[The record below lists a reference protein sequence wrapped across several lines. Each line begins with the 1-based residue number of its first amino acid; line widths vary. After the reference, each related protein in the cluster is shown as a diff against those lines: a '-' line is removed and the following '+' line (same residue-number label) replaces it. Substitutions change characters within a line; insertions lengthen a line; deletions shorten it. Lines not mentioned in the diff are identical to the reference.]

1 MQDYPHFLEHINVRS
16 SDYLLPYLPVTF
28 IISFAGT
35 INSSPMQKKFRYL
48 SLRALCKFLPVSA
61 LVLFFFYT
69 FLYSHFCNQSS
80 AGLFST
86 PFDLKWSPSSTITSD
101 SPTNIS
107 HIRFVLVGCLRTWK
121 YRKPYIEAWWRPNE
135 TMGNIFLDSP
145 PTKEFLPWSSASPP
159 YQVNEDITKLKIYSK
174 LVNPVEVRIYRSIL
188 DTFRLG
194 DNKNVRW
201 YVMADDDTLFFVDN
215 LVEVLAKYDHTKY
228 YYIGT
233 NSESVKSNYD
243 FSFDM
248 GYGGA
253 GYALSYSLVEALV
266 PVMDNCIERY
276 PHLYVSDHLS
286 SSCSADLG
294 VGLTIEKGIHQIDL
308 VGDISGLLSSHPQS
322 PLITLHHFDSVNP
335 IFPSKNRSNAINHL
349 MEAAKIDQSRLLQQT
364 ICYHRPTN
372 WSFSIS
378 WGYSAHIYENIIPRS
393 VLRKPLETFAPWKKG
408 RPPFYMFNTRPPS
421 NDPCEAPHVFFMD
434 SIKKMENNLVLTT
447 YNRTW
452 PRNLQPCSSSGNHS
466 AGSITKI
473 QVFLQATTRK
483 EAGRIECCEVK
494 YVTGMNVA
502 DINLRGCLKGEI
514 IA

>member
-1 MQDYPHFLEHINVRS
+1 MQQKIRYP
-16 SDYLLPYLPVTF
+16 
-28 IISFAGT
+28 
-35 INSSPMQKKFRYL
+35 
-48 SLRALCKFLPVSA
+48 SLGDLCKFLAVSG

-69 FLYSHFCNQSS
+69 LLYSQFCNQSS

-86 PFDLKWSPSSTITSD
+86 FELKWSTSSKTASIYPTS

-107 HIRFVLVGCLRTWK
+107 HIRFVLVGSLITWK

-135 TMGNIFLDSP
+135 TRGNIFLDSS

-159 YQVNEDITKLKIYSK
+159 YQVNEDVTKLRIYPK
-174 LVNPVEVRIYRSIL
+174 LVNPVQIRLYRSIL
-188 DTFRLG
+188 DTFRFG
-194 DNKNVRW
+194 DNQNVRW
-201 YVMADDDTLFFVDN
+201 YVMVDDDTLLFVDN
-215 LVEVLAKYDHTKY
+215 LVDVLAKYDHNKY
-228 YYIGT
+228 HYIGT
-233 NSESVKSNYD
+233 NSEFIKSNYD

-266 PVMDNCIERY
+266 PVMDKCIERY
-276 PHLYVSDHLS
+276 PHLYVMDHLS
-286 SSCSADLG
+286 SFCLADLG
-294 VGLTIEKGIHQIDL
+294 VGLTIEKGFHQIDA

-322 PLITLHHFDSVNP
+322 PLVTLHHFDRINP
-335 IFPSKNRSNAINHL
+335 IFPSKNRSEAIQHL
-349 MEAAKIDQSRLLQQT
+349 MKAAKTDQSRLLQQT

-372 WSFSIS
+372 WSFSVS

-393 VLRKPLETFAPWKKG
+393 ILRKPLETFAPWHNKA
-408 RPPFYMFNTRPPS
+408 RPPFYMFNTRWPS

-452 PRNLQPCSSSGNHS
+452 PRNLLPCLSSGNHS
-466 AGSITKI
+466 ADSITEI
-473 QVFLQATTRK
+473 QVFQQATTRK
-483 EAGRIECCEVK
+483 EAGRIECCDVK
-494 YVTGMNVA
+494 YVAGMDVVNVKLRTC
-502 DINLRGCLKGEI
+502 INGEV